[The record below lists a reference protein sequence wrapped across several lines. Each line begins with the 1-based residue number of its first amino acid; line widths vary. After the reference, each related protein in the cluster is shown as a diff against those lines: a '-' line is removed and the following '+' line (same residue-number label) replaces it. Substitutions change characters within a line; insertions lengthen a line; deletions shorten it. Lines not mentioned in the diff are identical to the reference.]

1 MAEIRNI
8 AIIAHVDHGKTTLV
22 DQIIKQAKLFRDN
35 QSMHECFLD
44 SNDLERERGITIL
57 AKNIS
62 INYKG
67 IKINI
72 IDTPGHS
79 DFGGQVE
86 RVLNMADGV
95 LLLVDAAEGPLP
107 QTRFVLD
114 KALKLKLHPIVIINK
129 IDRPDGR
136 PKEVLDKI
144 YELFLELN
152 AHDHQLDFPILY
164 ASGREGWVSF
174 EQDGGERNSMLPLMD
189 TIIEKIPAPK
199 TMEGPV
205 QMQVSTLDY
214 SDYVGRIGIG
224 RVYRGNLDIRKPIVV
239 IKRNG
244 ELQQAQLKQL
254 LTFEGIE
261 RKETDVV
268 QCGDLCAVVGI
279 DKIDISDTVTDAQNP
294 EILPPITIDEPTLT
308 MTFRVNDSPFYG
320 KDGKYVSSR
329 HLRER
334 LYKEAEKDVAMRI
347 EETGTDS
354 FKVSGRGVLHL
365 AILIE
370 NMRREGYEMSVSQ
383 PQVIIKTVNGQKCEP
398 IEILTVDVPT
408 DLSGKV
414 IELAGMRKGEMF
426 LMEQHGVRVLLEF
439 YIPTRGIIGLR
450 SKLMTATAGQAIIS
464 HRFHEYAP
472 FKGDLPRRLNG
483 VLVSMDKGRAVPFA
497 IDGLQLRGIFFI
509 DPGEMTYEG
518 MIVGEHCKDDDLV
531 VNVQK
536 EKKLTNMRA
545 AGSDRA
551 MKIAPAQKMTLE
563 EALEYI
569 SDDEL
574 VEVTPNFVRMR
585 KRHLT
590 EIARRKI
597 KRAEADAE

>member
-1 MAEIRNI
+1 MSDIRNI

-62 INYKG
+62 IKYKG

-129 IDRPDGR
+129 IDRADGR

-144 YELFLELN
+144 YELFFELN
-152 AHDHQLDFPILY
+152 AHDHQIDFPILY

-199 TMEGPV
+199 TFEGPV

-224 RVYRGNLDIRKPIVV
+224 RVYRGNLDIKKPIVV

-244 ELQQAQLKQL
+244 EVQQAQLKQL

-279 DKIDISDTVTDAQNP
+279 DKIDISDTVTDALSP
-294 EILPPITIDEPTLT
+294 EILPPITIDEPTLA

-334 LYKEAEKDVAMRI
+334 LYKEAEKDVAMKI
-347 EETGTDS
+347 EDSGSDS
-354 FKVSGRGVLHL
+354 FRVSGRGVLHL

-383 PQVIIKTVNGQKCEP
+383 PQVIIKTIDGQKCEP

-408 DLSGKV
+408 ELSGKV

-439 YIPTRGIIGLR
+439 NMPTRGIIGLR
-450 SKLMTATAGQAIIS
+450 SKIMTATAGQAIIS
-464 HRFHEYAP
+464 HRFLEYAP
-472 FKGDLPRRLNG
+472 FKGEFPRRLNG

-497 IDGLQLRGIFFI
+497 IDGLQQRGIFFI

-518 MIVGEHCKDDDLV
+518 MIVGEHCKDDDLI

-545 AGSDRA
+545 ASSDRA
-551 MKIAPAQKMTLE
+551 MKITPAQKMSLE

-569 SDDEL
+569 ADDEL

-585 KRHLT
+585 KRYLT
-590 EIARRKI
+590 EIARRKL
-597 KRAEADAE
+597 KRAEADEE